1 MKVQYS
7 NIQRTFG
14 AKLTIFP
21 QPFTRSSALTGP
33 LIHVPNISFLLLSR
47 TQALSSNFTTRP
59 SGCTAS
65 FLVRTM
71 TALQTSPLRTL
82 TTDEDCSAVGDMSHA
97 FLTTHTISLPTH
109 HNRDLYF
116 NEQSTGIVKNL

>member
-21 QPFTRSSALTGP
+21 QPFNRSSALTGP
-33 LIHVPNISFLLLSR
+33 LIYVRNISFLLLSR
-47 TQALSSNFTTRP
+47 TQTLLSNFTTRP
-59 SGCTAS
+59 SGCAVG

-71 TALQTSPLRTL
+71 TALRTYPLLTL
-82 TTDEDCSAVGDMSHA
+82 AIDEDCSAVVVMGRA
-97 FLTTHTISLPTH
+97 FLTTHTISSPMPP
-109 HNRDLYF
+109 
-116 NEQSTGIVKNL
+116 